1 MEGSRRWVGPDFCLR
16 SNDLELFHYLTGGN
30 LAIKVAEKVLN
41 KNLKLIEDLILEK
54 RFVPNPRKPKMS
66 YKNIID
72 FNKKQSRSP
81 PTVTSEQILK
91 EIENPENIFLKIL
104 KHYKIGEIIDKN
116 VDSVDNDDNLEY
128 LKLFSFD
135 LNIYPWILKKFGPS
149 SIVTSTCYNEIL
161 STKFH
166 FDNQNRWYYED
177 LTDKGWIAKL
187 ANLEKSSAKS
197 PCSDII
203 LFK

>member
-91 EIENPENIFLKIL
+91 EIE
-104 KHYKIGEIIDKN
+104 IIDKN

-166 FDNQNRWYYED
+166 FDNQNPVENYVYVYVYE
-177 LTDKGWIAKL
+177 K
-187 ANLEKSSAKS
+187 EKKKKFIKHDDRNS
-197 PCSDII
+197 I
-203 LFK
+203 LL

>member
-1 MEGSRRWVGPDFCLR
+1 MRLGFQNIPSAFK
-16 SNDLELFHYLTGGN
+16 
-30 LAIKVAEKVLN
+30 IKVSGRRLPDA
-41 KNLKLIEDLILEK
+41 
-54 RFVPNPRKPKMS
+54 
-66 YKNIID
+66 
-72 FNKKQSRSP
+72 
-81 PTVTSEQILK
+81 
-91 EIENPENIFLKIL
+91 
-104 KHYKIGEIIDKN
+104 HEIIDKN